1 MRKGRVIVILC
12 LSLILCFMCVTTNT
26 FSWFNRTEESGKTL
40 VLNDRKYNK
49 SDKKSLSSDTG
60 TFSSTTYMQKD
71 GEYTEEVKN
80 NNISN
85 LAFVS
90 GERKCFKTE
99 IVSTSKDTTD
109 QTAQN
114 VSLYL
119 SGVSSDN
126 YSMTYVGVNN
136 PMRTYRSLTSLNQA
150 IISDPFSLNSRV
162 FYVGFN
168 TFQGYTPSQYKLR
181 YYYDKNNY
189 GDVVLSDNV
198 TGTGNDEA
206 SLLNNFDVKD
216 LGVKK
221 IDQLSFD
228 YRTFAVVIP
237 YGCTV
242 AQLWRHYNDHDDFYE
257 DKNVDIDTNNYM
269 GLWNNG
275 KDLTT
280 NVNVGQSASIKC
292 PSKITIN
299 KGGSCDLSSYFKG
312 NKVKYRSENENIAKV
327 TDNKLI
333 GIGAD
338 STSNSTRIKVTC
350 TGVLGET
357 MTATLNVEVQ
367 DEVEK
372 IENVPVVTNM
382 EVVPSTKDKQNVLT
396 VYWYIKNTGSDSI
409 NVSVDKINVTL

>member
-1 MRKGRVIVILC
+1 
-12 LSLILCFMCVTTNT
+12 MCVTTNT

-49 SDKKSLSSDTG
+49 SDKNSLSSDTG
-60 TFSSTTYMQKD
+60 TFSSTTYMQDD

-80 NNISN
+80 NSISA
-85 LAFVS
+85 LAIKS

-99 IVSTSKDTTD
+99 IVSTSENTTD
-109 QTAQN
+109 KTAQN

-126 YSMTYVGVNN
+126 NSMTYVGVNN
-136 PMRTYRSLTSLNQA
+136 PMRTYKSLSSNQA
-150 IISDPFSLNSRV
+150 IISDTFSLNSRV

-168 TFQGYTPSQYKLR
+168 KFQNYTPSQYKLR

-189 GDVVLSDNV
+189 GDVVLSANAI
-198 TGTGNDEA
+198 GTGNDKGSVLKDFGEIEITQ
-206 SLLNNFDVKD
+206 LNHT
-216 LGVKK
+216 
-221 IDQLSFD
+221 

-237 YGCTV
+237 YSYTG
-242 AQLWRHYNDHDDFYE
+242 AQLWHDSSNYFYNSQND
-257 DKNVDIDTNNYM
+257 DIDTYNYM
-269 GLWNNG
+269 GLWKSGNNHI
-275 KDLTT
+275 TT

-312 NKVKYRSENENIAKV
+312 DNVEYKSNNENIAKV
-327 TDNKLI
+327 TDNKLN
-333 GIGAD
+333 GIGAG
-338 STSNSTRIKVTC
+338 STSIDVTC

-357 MTATLNVEVQ
+357 MTAKFDVEVQ
-367 DEVEK
+367 NVVEK
-372 IENVPVVTNM
+372 FENVPVVTNM
-382 EVVPSTKDKQNVLT
+382 EVVPSTRDKQNVLT
-396 VYWYIKNTGSDSI
+396 VYWYIKNTSSESI

>member
-60 TFSSTTYMQKD
+60 TFSSTTYMQEN
-71 GEYTEEVKN
+71 GEYTEKVEN

-85 LAFVS
+85 LAFES

-119 SGVSSDN
+119 SGVKSNDYGN
-126 YSMTYVGVNN
+126 TYVGVNN
-136 PMRTYRSLTSLNQA
+136 PMRTYKSLTSLNQA
-150 IISDPFSLNSRV
+150 IISDAFSLNSRV

-168 TFQGYTPSQYKLR
+168 TAQNYTPSDYKLR
-181 YYYDKNNY
+181 YYYDENKY

-198 TGTGNDEA
+198 TGTGNDGA
-206 SLLNNFDVKD
+206 RVLKD
-216 LGVKK
+216 LGVKE
-221 IDQLSFD
+221 ITQLN
-228 YRTFAVVIP
+228 YKYKTFAVVIP
-237 YGCTV
+237 YGYTG
-242 AQLWRHYNDHDDFYE
+242 AQLLHYSDNHLYIEKND
-257 DKNVDIDTNNYM
+257 DIDTNNYM
-269 GLWNNG
+269 GLWNDHDNH
-275 KDLTT
+275 KTT

-299 KGGSCDLSSYFKG
+299 KGGFCDLSSYFKG
-312 NKVKYRSENENIAKV
+312 NKVEYESNDENIAKV

-333 GIGAD
+333 GIGAGD
-338 STSNSTRIKVTC
+338 ASINVTC

-357 MTATLNVEVQ
+357 MTATLNVKVQ
-367 DEVEK
+367 NVVEK
-372 IENVPVVTNM
+372 IENAPVVTNM
-382 EVVPSTKDKQNVLT
+382 EVVPSTSDKQNVLT
-396 VYWYIKNTGSDSI
+396 VYWYIKNTSSESI

>member
-60 TFSSTTYMQKD
+60 TFSSTTYMQKN
-71 GEYTEEVKN
+71 GEYTEKVEK
-80 NNISN
+80 NNIST
-85 LAFVS
+85 LAIES

-136 PMRTYRSLTSLNQA
+136 PMRTYKSLTSSNQA
-150 IISDPFSLNSRV
+150 IISDTFSLNSRV

-168 TFQGYTPSQYKLR
+168 KAQNYTPSEYKLH
-181 YYYDKNNY
+181 YYNNNNY
-189 GDVVLSDNV
+189 GDVVLSDNAI
-198 TGTGNDEA
+198 GTGNDQA
-206 SLLNNFDVKD
+206 SVLKDFGEKFITQLNYT
-216 LGVKK
+216 
-221 IDQLSFD
+221 

-237 YGCTV
+237 YGYTG
-242 AQLWRHYNDHDDFYE
+242 AQLWHDGVKDYFYE
-257 DKNVDIDTNNYM
+257 KKNDDIDTNNYM
-269 GLWNNG
+269 GLWKNG
-275 KDLTT
+275 KDHITT

-312 NKVKYRSENENIAKV
+312 NKVVYKSENEDIAKV
-327 TDNKLI
+327 TDNKLN
-333 GIGAD
+333 GIGVG
-338 STSNSTRIKVTC
+338 STSIDVTC

-357 MTATLNVEVQ
+357 MTAKFNVEVQ
-367 DEVEK
+367 DVVEK
-372 IENVPVVTNM
+372 FENVPVVTNM

-396 VYWYIKNTGSDSI
+396 VYWYIKNTSSKSI
-409 NVSVDKINVTL
+409 NVSVDKINLTL

>member
-1 MRKGRVIVILC
+1 
-12 LSLILCFMCVTTNT
+12 MCVTTNT
-26 FSWFNRTEESGKTL
+26 FSWFDRAEESGNTL

-60 TFSSTTYMQKD
+60 TFSSTTYMQKN
-71 GEYTEEVKN
+71 GEYTEKVKD
-80 NNISN
+80 NNIGN

-99 IVSTSKDTTD
+99 IVSTSENTTD
-109 QTAQN
+109 KTAQN

-150 IISDPFSLNSRV
+150 IISDNFSLNSRV

-168 TFQGYTPSQYKLR
+168 KAQNYTPSQYKLH
-181 YYYDKNNY
+181 YYNKNNY
-189 GDVVLSDNV
+189 GDVVLSDNAI
-198 TGTGNDEA
+198 GTGNDGA
-206 SLLNNFDVKD
+206 SVLKDFGEIEITQLNYE
-216 LGVKK
+216 
-221 IDQLSFD
+221 

-237 YGCTV
+237 YSYTG
-242 AQLWRHYNDHDDFYE
+242 AQLCHYSDGYLYNDQND
-257 DKNVDIDTNNYM
+257 DIDTNNYM
-269 GLWNNG
+269 GLWNDNDNH
-275 KDLTT
+275 KTT

-312 NKVKYRSENENIAKV
+312 NKVEYKSNDVNIAKV
-327 TDNKLI
+327 TDNKLN
-333 GIGAD
+333 GIRAG
-338 STSNSTRIKVTC
+338 STSIDVTC

-367 DEVEK
+367 NVVEK
-372 IENVPVVTNM
+372 IENAPVVTNM
-382 EVVPSTKDKQNVLT
+382 EVVPSTSDKQNVLT
-396 VYWYIKNTGSDSI
+396 VYWYIKNTSSESI

>member
-1 MRKGRVIVILC
+1 MRKRRLIVILC

-26 FSWFNRTEESGKTL
+26 FSWFNRTEESGNTL

-60 TFSSTTYMQKD
+60 TFSSTTYMQEN
-71 GEYTEEVKN
+71 GEYTEKVKD
-80 NNISN
+80 NNIST

-136 PMRTYRSLTSLNQA
+136 PMRTYKSLTSLNQA
-150 IISDPFSLNSRV
+150 IISDTFSLNSRV

-168 TFQGYTPSQYKLR
+168 TAQDYTPSEYKLH
-181 YYYDKNNY
+181 YYYDKNKY
-189 GDVVLSDNV
+189 GDVELSANA
-198 TGTGNDEA
+198 TGTGNDGA
-206 SLLNNFDVKD
+206 RVLKD
-216 LGVKK
+216 LGEKK
-221 IDQLSFD
+221 IDQLN
-228 YRTFAVVIP
+228 YTYKTFAVVIP
-237 YGCTV
+237 YGYTG

-312 NKVKYRSENENIAKV
+312 NKVEYRSENENIAKV

-333 GIGAD
+333 GIGAGH
-338 STSNSTRIKVTC
+338 TSINVTC

-367 DEVEK
+367 DVVEK

-382 EVVPSTKDKQNVLT
+382 EVVPSTGDKQNVLT
-396 VYWYIKNTGSDSI
+396 VYWYIKNTGSNSI

>member
-1 MRKGRVIVILC
+1 
-12 LSLILCFMCVTTNT
+12 MCVTTNT
-26 FSWFNRTEESGKTL
+26 FSWFNRTEESGNTL

-60 TFSSTTYMQKD
+60 TFSSTTYMQEN
-71 GEYTEEVKN
+71 GEYTKIVKD
-80 NNISN
+80 NNIST

-119 SGVSSDN
+119 SGVKSDDYGN
-126 YSMTYVGVNN
+126 TYVGVNN

-150 IISDPFSLNSRV
+150 IISDNFSLNSRV

-168 TFQGYTPSQYKLR
+168 TAQDYTPSDYKLH
-181 YYYDKNNY
+181 YYYDKNKY
-189 GDVVLSDNV
+189 GDVVLSENA
-198 TGTGNDEA
+198 TGTGNDKA
-206 SLLNNFDVKD
+206 RVLKD
-216 LGVKK
+216 LGE
-221 IDQLSFD
+221 IEITQLN
-228 YRTFAVVIP
+228 YKYKTFAVVIP
-237 YGCTV
+237 YGYTG
-242 AQLWRHYNDHDDFYE
+242 AQLWHYSDSYYHRDQND
-257 DKNVDIDTNNYM
+257 DIDTNNYM
-269 GLWNNG
+269 GLWKSGN
-275 KDLTT
+275 DYITT

-292 PSKITIN
+292 PSEITIN

-312 NKVKYRSENENIAKV
+312 NKVEYKSEKENIAKV

-333 GIGAD
+333 GIGAGH
-338 STSNSTRIKVTC
+338 TSINVTC
-350 TGVLGET
+350 TGVLGEK

-367 DEVEK
+367 DVVEK
-372 IENVPVVTNM
+372 IENAPVVTNM

>member
-26 FSWFNRTEESGKTL
+26 FSWFNRTEGSGNTLVYGNGNKTL
-40 VLNDRKYNK
+40 KRSSGRSFEVRTFEMT
-49 SDKKSLSSDTG
+49 KKGVYDTTSSI
-60 TFSSTTYMQKD
+60 SS
-71 GEYTEEVKN
+71 
-80 NNISN
+80 ISN
-85 LAFVS
+85 QELSV

-99 IVSTSKDTTD
+99 IVSTSKNTTD

-136 PMRTYRSLTSLNQA
+136 PMRTYKSLTSSNQA
-150 IISDPFSLNSRV
+150 KISDTFSLNSRV

-168 TFQGYTPSQYKLR
+168 TAQDYTPSDYKLR
-181 YYYDKNNY
+181 YYYDKNKY
-189 GDVVLSDNV
+189 GDVELSANA
-198 TGTGNDEA
+198 TGTGNDKARVLKDFGEEDEKFITQ
-206 SLLNNFDVKD
+206 LNYK
-216 LGVKK
+216 
-221 IDQLSFD
+221 

-237 YGCTV
+237 YSYTG
-242 AQLWRHYNDHDDFYE
+242 AQLWYDGVKDHFYE
-257 DKNVDIDTNNYM
+257 KKNDDIDTNNYM
-269 GLWNNG
+269 GLWNDHNNHI
-275 KDLTT
+275 TT

-312 NKVKYRSENENIAKV
+312 NKVEYKSENEDVAKV
-327 TDNKLI
+327 TDNKLN
-333 GIGAD
+333 GIGAG
-338 STSNSTRIKVTC
+338 SKNSTTIDVTC

-357 MTATLNVEVQ
+357 MTAKFNVEVQ
-367 DEVEK
+367 DVVEK
-372 IENVPVVTNM
+372 FENVPVVTNM

-396 VYWYIKNTGSDSI
+396 VYWYIKNTSSKSI
-409 NVSVDKINVTL
+409 KVSVDKINVTL

>member
-1 MRKGRVIVILC
+1 MRKRRLIVILC

-49 SDKKSLSSDTG
+49 SDKNSSSSDTG
-60 TFSSTTYMQKD
+60 TFSSTTYMQDD

-80 NNISN
+80 NSISA
-85 LAFVS
+85 LAIKS

-99 IVSTSKDTTD
+99 IVSTSENTTD
-109 QTAQN
+109 KTAQN

-126 YSMTYVGVNN
+126 NSMTYVGVNN
-136 PMRTYRSLTSLNQA
+136 PMRTYKSLSSNQA
-150 IISDPFSLNSRV
+150 IISDTFSLNSRV

-168 TFQGYTPSQYKLR
+168 KFQNYTPSQYKLR

-189 GDVVLSDNV
+189 GDVVLSANAI
-198 TGTGNDEA
+198 GTGNDKGSVLKDFGEIEITQ
-206 SLLNNFDVKD
+206 LNHT
-216 LGVKK
+216 
-221 IDQLSFD
+221 

-237 YGCTV
+237 YSYTG
-242 AQLWRHYNDHDDFYE
+242 AQLWHDSSNYFYNSQND
-257 DKNVDIDTNNYM
+257 DIDTYNYM
-269 GLWNNG
+269 GLWKSGNNHI
-275 KDLTT
+275 TT

-312 NKVKYRSENENIAKV
+312 DNVEYKSNNENIAKV
-327 TDNKLI
+327 TDNKLN
-333 GIGAD
+333 GIGAG
-338 STSNSTRIKVTC
+338 STSIDVTC

-357 MTATLNVEVQ
+357 MTAKFDVEVQ
-367 DEVEK
+367 NVVEK
-372 IENVPVVTNM
+372 FENVPVVTNM
-382 EVVPSTKDKQNVLT
+382 EVVPSTRDKQNVLT
-396 VYWYIKNTGSDSI
+396 VYWYIKNTSSKSI

>member
-26 FSWFNRTEESGKTL
+26 FSWFNRTEESGNTL

-60 TFSSTTYMQKD
+60 TFYSTTHMQKN

-80 NNISN
+80 NNIST
-85 LAFVS
+85 LAIES

-119 SGVSSDN
+119 SGVKSDDYGN
-126 YSMTYVGVNN
+126 TYVGVNN
-136 PMRTYRSLTSLNQA
+136 PMRTYKSLTSLNQA
-150 IISDPFSLNSRV
+150 IISDTFSLNSRV

-168 TFQGYTPSQYKLR
+168 KAQNYTPSQYKLH
-181 YYYDKNNY
+181 YYNKNKN

-198 TGTGNDEA
+198 TGTGNDGA
-206 SLLNNFDVKD
+206 SLLKNFDVKY
-216 LGVKK
+216 LGMKK

-228 YRTFAVVIP
+228 YKTFAVVIP
-237 YGCTV
+237 YGYTG
-242 AQLWRHYNDHDDFYE
+242 AQLLHYSDNHFYIEKND
-257 DKNVDIDTNNYM
+257 DIDTNNYM
-269 GLWNNG
+269 GLWNDHNNH
-275 KDLTT
+275 KTT

-312 NKVKYRSENENIAKV
+312 NKVEYRSENENIAKV

-367 DEVEK
+367 NVVEK
-372 IENVPVVTNM
+372 IENAPVVTNM
-382 EVVPSTKDKQNVLT
+382 EVVPSTRDKQNVLT
-396 VYWYIKNTGSDSI
+396 VYWYIKNTSSKSI

>member
-1 MRKGRVIVILC
+1 MRKRRLIVILC

-49 SDKKSLSSDTG
+49 SDKNSLSSDTG
-60 TFSSTTYMQKD
+60 TFSSTTYMQDD

-80 NNISN
+80 NSISA
-85 LAFVS
+85 LAIKS

-99 IVSTSKDTTD
+99 IVSTSENTTD
-109 QTAQN
+109 KTAQN

-126 YSMTYVGVNN
+126 NSMTYVGVNN
-136 PMRTYRSLTSLNQA
+136 PMRTYKSLPSNQA
-150 IISDPFSLNSRV
+150 TISDTFSLNSRV

-168 TFQGYTPSQYKLR
+168 KAQNYTPSQYKLR

-189 GDVVLSDNV
+189 GDVVLSANAI
-198 TGTGNDEA
+198 GTGNDKGSVLKDFGEIEITQ
-206 SLLNNFDVKD
+206 LNHT
-216 LGVKK
+216 
-221 IDQLSFD
+221 

-237 YGCTV
+237 YSYTG
-242 AQLWRHYNDHDDFYE
+242 AQLWHDSSNYFYNSQND
-257 DKNVDIDTNNYM
+257 DIDTYNYM
-269 GLWNNG
+269 GLWKSGNNHI
-275 KDLTT
+275 TT

-312 NKVKYRSENENIAKV
+312 DNVEYKSNNENIAKV
-327 TDNKLI
+327 TDNKLN
-333 GIGAD
+333 GIGAG
-338 STSNSTRIKVTC
+338 STSIDVTC

-357 MTATLNVEVQ
+357 MTAKFDVEVQ
-367 DEVEK
+367 NVVEK
-372 IENVPVVTNM
+372 FENVPVVTNM
-382 EVVPSTKDKQNVLT
+382 EVVPSTRDKQNVLT
-396 VYWYIKNTGSDSI
+396 VYWYIKNTSSKSI

>member
-1 MRKGRVIVILC
+1 
-12 LSLILCFMCVTTNT
+12 MCVTTNT

-49 SDKKSLSSDTG
+49 SDKNSSSSDTG
-60 TFSSTTYMQKD
+60 TFSSTTYMQDD

-80 NNISN
+80 NSISA
-85 LAFVS
+85 LAIKS

-99 IVSTSKDTTD
+99 IVSTSENTTD
-109 QTAQN
+109 KTAQN

-126 YSMTYVGVNN
+126 NSMTYVGVNN
-136 PMRTYRSLTSLNQA
+136 PMRTYKSLSSNQA
-150 IISDPFSLNSRV
+150 IISDTFSLNSRV

-168 TFQGYTPSQYKLR
+168 KFQNYTPSQYKLR

-189 GDVVLSDNV
+189 GDVVLSANAI
-198 TGTGNDEA
+198 GTGNDKGSVLKDFGEIEITQ
-206 SLLNNFDVKD
+206 LNHT
-216 LGVKK
+216 
-221 IDQLSFD
+221 

-237 YGCTV
+237 YSYTG
-242 AQLWRHYNDHDDFYE
+242 AQLWHDSSNYFYNSQND
-257 DKNVDIDTNNYM
+257 DIDTYNYM
-269 GLWNNG
+269 GLWKSGNNHI
-275 KDLTT
+275 TT

-312 NKVKYRSENENIAKV
+312 DNVEYKSNNENIAKV
-327 TDNKLI
+327 TDNKLN
-333 GIGAD
+333 GIGAG
-338 STSNSTRIKVTC
+338 STSIDVTC

-357 MTATLNVEVQ
+357 MTAKFDVEVQ
-367 DEVEK
+367 NVVEK
-372 IENVPVVTNM
+372 FENVPVVTNM
-382 EVVPSTKDKQNVLT
+382 EVVPSTRDKQNVLT
-396 VYWYIKNTGSDSI
+396 VYWYIKNTSSKSI

>member
-12 LSLILCFMCVTTNT
+12 LSLILCIMCVTTNT

-136 PMRTYRSLTSLNQA
+136 PMRTYKSLTSLNQA
-150 IISDPFSLNSRV
+150 IISDTFSLNSRV

-168 TFQGYTPSQYKLR
+168 TAQDYTPSQYKLH
-181 YYYDKNNY
+181 YYNENNY
-189 GDVVLSDNV
+189 GDVVLSANA
-198 TGTGNDEA
+198 TGTGNDGA
-206 SLLNNFDVKD
+206 RVLKD
-216 LGVKK
+216 LGAKE
-221 IDQLSFD
+221 ITQLNFT
-228 YRTFAVVIP
+228 YKTFAVVIP
-237 YGCTV
+237 YGYTG
-242 AQLWRHYNDHDDFYE
+242 AQLWRDGVQDYFYDKKND
-257 DKNVDIDTNNYM
+257 DIDTNNYM
-269 GLWNNG
+269 GLWNDHNNHI
-275 KDLTT
+275 TT

-292 PSKITIN
+292 PLKIIIN

-312 NKVKYRSENENIAKV
+312 NKVEYISENEDIAKV
-327 TDNKLI
+327 TDNKLN
-333 GIGAD
+333 GIRAG
-338 STSNSTRIKVTC
+338 STNIDVTC

-367 DEVEK
+367 DVVEK

-382 EVVPSTKDKQNVLT
+382 EVVPSTSDKQNVLT
-396 VYWYIKNTGSDSI
+396 VYWYLKNTSSKSI

>member
-1 MRKGRVIVILC
+1 MRKRRLIVILC

-80 NNISN
+80 NSIDA
-85 LAFVS
+85 LAIES
-90 GERKCFKTE
+90 GDRQCFKTE
-99 IVSTSKDTTD
+99 IVSTSENTTD
-109 QTAQN
+109 KTAQN

-126 YSMTYVGVNN
+126 NSMTYVGVNN
-136 PMRTYRSLTSLNQA
+136 PMRTYKSLPSKQA
-150 IISDPFSLNSRV
+150 IISDTFSLNSRV
-162 FYVGFN
+162 FYLGFN
-168 TFQGYTPSQYKLR
+168 KFPKYTPSQYKLR

-189 GDVVLSDNV
+189 GDVVLSANA
-198 TGTGNDEA
+198 TGTGNDKGSVLKDFGEIEITQ
-206 SLLNNFDVKD
+206 LNYT
-216 LGVKK
+216 
-221 IDQLSFD
+221 

-237 YGCTV
+237 YSYTG
-242 AQLWRHYNDHDDFYE
+242 AQLWHDGVKDDFYE
-257 DKNVDIDTNNYM
+257 EKNDDIDINNYM

-275 KDLTT
+275 NDLTT

-312 NKVKYRSENENIAKV
+312 NKVEYKSNDENIAKV
-327 TDNKLI
+327 TDNKLN
-333 GIGAD
+333 GIGAG
-338 STSNSTRIKVTC
+338 STSIDVTC

-367 DEVEK
+367 NVVEK
-372 IENVPVVTNM
+372 FENVPVVTNM
-382 EVVPSTKDKQNVLT
+382 EVVPSTRDKQNVLT

>member
-1 MRKGRVIVILC
+1 
-12 LSLILCFMCVTTNT
+12 MCVTTNT
-26 FSWFNRTEESGKTL
+26 FSWFNRTEESGNTLVYGDKNGEKTL
-40 VLNDRKYNK
+40 KQSSGK
-49 SDKKSLSSDTG
+49 SFDVA
-60 TFSSTTYMQKD
+60 TYMQD
-71 GEYTEEVKN
+71 DVGEYSKGPLDGNTIGENAPLSLKP
-80 NNISN
+80 
-85 LAFVS
+85 
-90 GERKCFKTE
+90 GERQCFKTQ
-99 IVSTSKDTTD
+99 IKSNNTSN
-109 QTAQN
+109 QN

-136 PMRTYRSLTSLNQA
+136 PMRTYKSLSSLNQA
-150 IISDPFSLNSRV
+150 IISDTFSLNSRV

-168 TFQGYTPSQYKLR
+168 KAQGYTPSQYKLR
-181 YYYDKNNY
+181 YYYDKNKY
-189 GDVVLSDNV
+189 GDVELSANA
-198 TGTGNDEA
+198 TGTGNDKA
-206 SLLNNFDVKD
+206 SVLKDFGEIEITQLNHT
-216 LGVKK
+216 
-221 IDQLSFD
+221 

-237 YGCTV
+237 YGYTG
-242 AQLWRHYNDHDDFYE
+242 AQLWHYGSNYFYKEQND
-257 DKNVDIDTNNYM
+257 DIDTNNYM
-269 GLWNNG
+269 GLWKNG
-275 KDLTT
+275 KDHITT

-312 NKVKYRSENENIAKV
+312 NKVEYKSEKENIAKV

-333 GIGAD
+333 GIGAGR
-338 STSNSTRIKVTC
+338 TSINVTC

-367 DEVEK
+367 DVVEK

-382 EVVPSTKDKQNVLT
+382 EVVPSTGDKQNVLT